1 MSTYRRLLYLP
12 IKDGSVCQGPSLN
25 KGFNKIDQKVKRA
38 VCTSRSAGRLILHL
52 FSSEPQAESWNF
64 WPFSSPGNKGFEL
77 TPGEHANS
85 KNLWFLRWKACLLTL
100 LQRRF
105 FLRAFPASLLLCLDA
120 DLNPQECPLAPEG
133 VSTVPTPSQPRAG
146 IGFWPSRDSPVLRA
160 FLVHSVGKLECCFEK
175 WLFMQWKPLW
185 LSWVS

>member
-100 LQRRF
+100 LQRRSAGVS
-105 FLRAFPASLLLCLDA
+105 RKSPAVPWCWPEPAGVSPGPGGGEHSADSFPASRWDRLLTVSGQPCASCLFSALCRKTWMLFRKVVVYA
-120 DLNPQECPLAPEG
+120 VKTLM
-133 VSTVPTPSQPRAG
+133 
-146 IGFWPSRDSPVLRA
+146 A
-160 FLVHSVGKLECCFEK
+160 FMG
-175 WLFMQWKPLW
+175 
-185 LSWVS
+185 